1 MFCGIFKDNSPSWIN
16 IRISFQ
22 GHIDAEKFA
31 KDSMMP
37 KVKAAVDFVR
47 QSGKPAIIGDLK
59 DAKEIIAG
67 TQDTMIVNEDIQAE
81 YRSG

>member
-1 MFCGIFKDNSPSWIN
+1 
-16 IRISFQ
+16 
-22 GHIDAEKFA
+22 
-31 KDSMMP
+31 MMP

-67 TQDTMIVNEDIQAE
+67 TQGTMIVNEDIQAE
-81 YRSG
+81 NRSG